1 MKKTHKKQHTNKNF
15 PPKKIPQL
23 FCHKTNDPICFHI
36 DVVINQRKLMFK
48 KKVAP
53 GRSWGYKNGP

>member
-1 MKKTHKKQHTNKNF
+1 MKKTQKNNIQIKTF
-15 PPKKIPQL
+15 LQKKIPQL